1 MDKPNSDQSAIQNPK
16 SKIQNETALSR
27 ITPNVVAYAAT
38 LVKTGHVFDLGAELS
53 DDMPSTDKNVFM
65 PYRLLTY
72 RSSRDFGRQL
82 GVAGVSFYTEV
93 LMATPHV
100 STHID
105 ALNHVSK
112 DGRIFGGH
120 LSENVEHDFGVSEAS
135 IETVPPIVTRGV
147 LLDVAAF
154 KGVERLGDHYEI
166 TPDDIKGTIAHQ
178 DTRLA
183 VGDAVLVHTG
193 KMSQYAVDNEAFLA
207 GQPGV
212 GLEAA
217 LWLYDR
223 GMAVLGSDTTGTEP
237 QPVTD
242 WEHTVHVAMLMERG
256 VHLIEWMSLGPLAQ
270 ARAYEFMFVCLPLK
284 LRGASGSWVRPAA
297 IT

>member
-1 MDKPNSDQSAIQNPK
+1 MATATPSAL
-16 SKIQNETALSR
+16 AR
-27 ITPNVVAYAAT
+27 ITPQVVAHAAT
-38 LVKTGHVFDLGAELS
+38 LARSGRVFDLGAELS
-53 DDMPSTDKNVFM
+53 DAMPETDRNVFM

-72 RSSRDFGRQL
+72 RSSRDLGREANS
-82 GVAGVSFYTEV
+82 GDVSFYTEV

-112 DGRIFGGH
+112 GGRIFGGH
-120 LSENVEHDFGVSEAS
+120 RTDEVEHDFGIADES

-147 LLDVAAF
+147 LLDVAAYQ
-154 KGVERLGDHYEI
+154 GVARIADHYVI
-166 TPDDIKGTIAHQ
+166 TVDDVQQTLARQGT
-178 DTRLA
+178 TLT

-193 KMSQYAVDNEAFLA
+193 KMRQYAVDNAAFLA

-217 LWLYDR
+217 CWLYEQ
-223 GMAVLGSDTTGTEP
+223 GMAVLGTDTTGTEP

-242 WEHTVHVAMLMERG
+242 WAHTVHVAMLMERG
-256 VHLIEWMSLGPLAQ
+256 VHLIEWMQLETLA
-270 ARAYEFMFVCLPLK
+270 AAAAYEFLFVCLPLK
-284 LRGASGSWVRPAA
+284 LRGASGSWVRPTAV
-297 IT
+297 T